1 MRACRDSAKA
11 AEISA
16 VLKFSVI
23 WSMCLLGGTMTAN
36 LAVPAA
42 QYLRMSTEHQQYSLE
57 NQSLANQSYAASHGF
72 VIVRTYSDAARR
84 GLVLKHRIG
93 LRQLL
98 KDVVG
103 ATPEYRAILVY
114 DVSRWGRFQD
124 TDESAHY
131 EFLCKSAGVPVHY
144 CAETFTNDGSL
155 PSLIMKTLKRTMAAE
170 FSRELGV
177 KVLAGQKRLAR
188 LGFKQGGLPGYG
200 LRRMLVSA
208 DRVAKQPL
216 AHGERK
222 SIAMDRV
229 ILVPGP
235 ADEVQC
241 VRDIYRMFVS
251 EKLSVHGI
259 ACELNRR
266 GVRYKGGSVWDYQAV
281 YAILTH
287 PKYTGCHTF
296 NRTSCQL
303 CTRTVRLPRS
313 EWILTPGAFEPIV
326 DEPTYSEAQR
336 VLQGRTINKSD
347 EELLDSLRA
356 LLAKKRRLSLALI
369 QNSKDV
375 PSPSTYRHRFGSLR
389 RAYELIEY
397 GRPDQF
403 GPIDLRRRT
412 QALREELVSR
422 IAALFP
428 DHVSIVRRGG
438 RWRSQLR
445 VTNGSIV
452 SVLIARSVRPWRNIR
467 WRVNALPRESGNVTL
482 LARLTE
488 GNDSFL
494 DFHILPNIDRRID
507 ISLRDRWLDRGKPLS
522 DLRAFRKIIEATDW
536 LHADG

>member
-1 MRACRDSAKA
+1 
-11 AEISA
+11 
-16 VLKFSVI
+16 
-23 WSMCLLGGTMTAN
+23 MTAN
-36 LAVPAA
+36 LVVPAA

-57 NQSLANQSYAASHGF
+57 NQSAAIQKYAESRGF
-72 VIVRTYSDAARR
+72 KVVRTYSDAAKR

-103 ATPEYRAILVY
+103 GTPDYRVILVY

-131 EFLCKSAGVPVHY
+131 EFLCKSAGVPLHY
-144 CAETFTNDGSL
+144 CAETFANDGSL

-177 KVLAGQKRLAR
+177 KVLAGQKRLAH

-208 DRVAKQPL
+208 DRVRKQPL

-222 SIAMDRV
+222 SIATDRV

-241 VRDIYRMFVS
+241 VRDIYRMLVS
-251 EKLSVHGI
+251 DKLSVCGI

-266 GVRYKGGSVWDYQAV
+266 GVRYMGRSVWDYQAV
-281 YAILTH
+281 YGILTH
-287 PKYTGCHTF
+287 PKYVGCHTF

-303 CTRTVRLPRS
+303 CTPTVRLPRS
-313 EWILTPGAFEPIV
+313 DWILTPGAFEPIV

-356 LLAKKRRLSLALI
+356 LVTKKRRLSLALI
-369 QNSKDV
+369 QDSKDV
-375 PSPSTYRHRFGSLR
+375 PSPSTYRRRFGSLR
-389 RAYELIEY
+389 QAYELIEC
-397 GRPDQF
+397 GRPHQF

-412 QALREELVSR
+412 QALREELISQ
-422 IAALFP
+422 IAAIFP
-428 DHVSIVRRGG
+428 EHVSIVRRGG
-438 RWRSQLR
+438 RWRTQIRL
-445 VTNGSIV
+445 VNGSNV
-452 SVLIARSVRPWRNIR
+452 SVVLARSVRIWKQTLR
-467 WRVNALPRESGNVTL
+467 WRVVPLLYEQGYPTL
-482 LARLTE
+482 LARLNEDNT
-488 GNDSFL
+488 SFL
-494 DFHILPNIDRRID
+494 DFHVIPSMDRVKSFD
-507 ISLRDRWLDRGKPLS
+507 LRLNDGWLNRGQKLS
-522 DLRAFRKIIEATDW
+522 DLLAFHKVVVRVCAACERSDC
-536 LHADG
+536 